1 MDVCKM
7 IDDYM
12 TQRDWRVKENS
23 NSPYNFGS
31 MNKYVIGNVSKEYWA
46 ERVYDERARNAH
58 NYGFLHIHDMSG
70 LTLYCCG
77 YSLQKILSMGIRG
90 ISNIPTSA
98 PPKHFDA
105 ALNQIA
111 NILTIF
117 QNEILGAVALSSFD
131 TLLAPYVAKDNLSF
145 KDVKQS
151 MQNFVYSVNS
161 NSRAGAEPAFTNI
174 TFDLFCP
181 KDLAETPVNIAG
193 QLQTY
198 GFGIHSQVAFYKDFQ
213 KEMDMIN
220 KAFFEIM
227 LEGDAEG
234 KPFAY
239 PIPTYSIMK
248 GFDWDNPNNELLW
261 EMTGKYGYPYFSNYI
276 NSDMEPS
283 DVRAMCPLTGDTLV
297 MVRRHGKVSI
307 EPICDIKGDV
317 EVWTGKK
324 WVKGHHVEMP
334 ATPIVHIEL
343 SNGTEVNMGVNHL
356 QPLGDGKTT
365 VKASELK
372 VGQWLPFNGR
382 VIETQPVDDKDY
394 ELGKAVGAFCG
405 DGNYGDH
412 LDNCINYSL
421 NDTTKLDLLKDLND
435 FWTSMGCTTREYY
448 NGHCLSLG
456 VGSPSGAIISKYVV
470 GHNALEKGLTDAAF
484 NASEDFKRGLIEGY
498 YLTDGARARKRI
510 ATSSNSMRHDMQML
524 LSSIGRKALINYA
537 DTRPGRL
544 GTNPNYRIDMPE
556 RTKYGNFYNTN
567 GDYNLYQI
575 TEAYIVDNTE
585 PLYCFE
591 VEDDSHLFM
600 LANGLITHNC
610 RLRLDLTELRRRNGG
625 LFGSGDSTGSI
636 GVVTLN
642 LPRLGYMSKNK
653 QHLFA
658 LIREY
663 MDIAKDSL
671 EDKRNWLQ
679 MHIVGTGMIPAFDTY
694 VGTVENHFSTIG
706 LVGLNEMIE
715 NCSWMQNVSED
726 INILDYRGKKLAEE
740 VLDYMRDTLI
750 EYQQMTG
757 HLYNLE
763 ATPAESTCYR
773 LAKLDKKEYPD
784 IKTQGSGQNVYYTN
798 SCHIPVA
805 MNPGF
810 VKTLEHQDSLQC
822 KFTGGT
828 VVHLFAEAGINGNA
842 VKEVIR
848 HTCENHK
855 LPYVTYSPVIKLCPE
870 HGYFDARMDKCPVC
884 GASPK
889 VLQRITGYIREIPNY
904 NPGKLQEFKDRK
916 QNKVEVM
923 TEALKEE

>member
-31 MNKYVIGNVSKEYWA
+31 MNKYIIGNVSKEYWA
-46 ERVYDERARNAH
+46 DRVYDERTRNAH
-58 NYGFLHIHDMSG
+58 NAGFLHVHDMSG
-70 LTLYCCG
+70 LTIYCCG
-77 YSLQKILSMGIRG
+77 YSLQKILSMGIKG

-117 QNEILGAVALSSFD
+117 QNEIMGAVALSSFD

-283 DVRAMCPLTGDTLV
+283 DVRAMC
-297 MVRRHGKVSI
+297 
-307 EPICDIKGDV
+307 
-317 EVWTGKK
+317 
-324 WVKGHHVEMP
+324 
-334 ATPIVHIEL
+334 
-343 SNGTEVNMGVNHL
+343 
-356 QPLGDGKTT
+356 
-365 VKASELK
+365 
-372 VGQWLPFNGR
+372 
-382 VIETQPVDDKDY
+382 
-394 ELGKAVGAFCG
+394 
-405 DGNYGDH
+405 
-412 LDNCINYSL
+412 
-421 NDTTKLDLLKDLND
+421 
-435 FWTSMGCTTREYY
+435 
-448 NGHCLSLG
+448 
-456 VGSPSGAIISKYVV
+456 
-470 GHNALEKGLTDAAF
+470 
-484 NASEDFKRGLIEGY
+484 
-498 YLTDGARARKRI
+498 
-510 ATSSNSMRHDMQML
+510 
-524 LSSIGRKALINYA
+524 
-537 DTRPGRL
+537 
-544 GTNPNYRIDMPE
+544 
-556 RTKYGNFYNTN
+556 
-567 GDYNLYQI
+567 
-575 TEAYIVDNTE
+575 
-585 PLYCFE
+585 
-591 VEDDSHLFM
+591 
-600 LANGLITHNC
+600 C

-870 HGYFDARMDKCPVC
+870 HGYFDARLDKCPVC

>member
-1 MDVCKM
+1 MNTIEKFEA
-7 IDDYM
+7 YM
-12 TQRDWRVKENS
+12 TKRDWRVKENS

-31 MNKYVIGNVSKEYWA
+31 MNKYIIGCASKEYW
-46 ERVYDERARNAH
+46 ENQVYDERIMAAH
-58 NYGFLHIHDMSG
+58 NYGFMHIHDMSG

-77 YSLQKILSMGIRG
+77 YSLQKILAMGIEG
-90 ISNIPTSA
+90 INNIPTSA

-131 TLLAPYVAKDNLSF
+131 TLLAPFVAKDHLSF
-145 KDVKQS
+145 REVKQS

-193 QLQTY
+193 QLQT
-198 GFGIHSQVAFYKDFQ
+198 FGGGLGAQVAFYKDFQ

-283 DVRAMCPLTGDTLV
+283 DVRAMC
-297 MVRRHGKVSI
+297 
-307 EPICDIKGDV
+307 
-317 EVWTGKK
+317 
-324 WVKGHHVEMP
+324 
-334 ATPIVHIEL
+334 
-343 SNGTEVNMGVNHL
+343 
-356 QPLGDGKTT
+356 
-365 VKASELK
+365 
-372 VGQWLPFNGR
+372 
-382 VIETQPVDDKDY
+382 
-394 ELGKAVGAFCG
+394 
-405 DGNYGDH
+405 
-412 LDNCINYSL
+412 
-421 NDTTKLDLLKDLND
+421 
-435 FWTSMGCTTREYY
+435 
-448 NGHCLSLG
+448 
-456 VGSPSGAIISKYVV
+456 
-470 GHNALEKGLTDAAF
+470 
-484 NASEDFKRGLIEGY
+484 
-498 YLTDGARARKRI
+498 
-510 ATSSNSMRHDMQML
+510 
-524 LSSIGRKALINYA
+524 
-537 DTRPGRL
+537 
-544 GTNPNYRIDMPE
+544 
-556 RTKYGNFYNTN
+556 
-567 GDYNLYQI
+567 
-575 TEAYIVDNTE
+575 
-585 PLYCFE
+585 
-591 VEDDSHLFM
+591 
-600 LANGLITHNC
+600 C

-848 HTCENHK
+848 HACENHK

-870 HGYFDARMDKCPVC
+870 HGYFDARLDKCPVC

-889 VLQRITGYIREIPNY
+889 VLQRITGYIREVPNY

>member
-31 MNKYVIGNVSKEYWA
+31 MNKYIIGNVSKEYWA
-46 ERVYDERARNAH
+46 DRVYDERTRNAH
-58 NYGFLHIHDMSG
+58 NAGFIHVHDMSG
-70 LTLYCCG
+70 LTIYCCG
-77 YSLQKILSMGIRG
+77 YSLQKILSMGIKG

-117 QNEILGAVALSSFD
+117 QNEIMGAVALSSFD

-145 KDVKQS
+145 REVKQS

-181 KDLAETPVNIAG
+181 PDLAETPVNIAG
-193 QLQTY
+193 QLQT
-198 GFGIHSQVAFYKDFQ
+198 FGVGLDAQVAFYKDFQ

-248 GFDWDNPNNELLW
+248 GFDWDNPNNDLLW

-283 DVRAMCPLTGDTLV
+283 DVRAMC
-297 MVRRHGKVSI
+297 
-307 EPICDIKGDV
+307 
-317 EVWTGKK
+317 
-324 WVKGHHVEMP
+324 
-334 ATPIVHIEL
+334 
-343 SNGTEVNMGVNHL
+343 
-356 QPLGDGKTT
+356 
-365 VKASELK
+365 
-372 VGQWLPFNGR
+372 
-382 VIETQPVDDKDY
+382 
-394 ELGKAVGAFCG
+394 
-405 DGNYGDH
+405 
-412 LDNCINYSL
+412 
-421 NDTTKLDLLKDLND
+421 
-435 FWTSMGCTTREYY
+435 
-448 NGHCLSLG
+448 
-456 VGSPSGAIISKYVV
+456 
-470 GHNALEKGLTDAAF
+470 
-484 NASEDFKRGLIEGY
+484 
-498 YLTDGARARKRI
+498 
-510 ATSSNSMRHDMQML
+510 
-524 LSSIGRKALINYA
+524 
-537 DTRPGRL
+537 
-544 GTNPNYRIDMPE
+544 
-556 RTKYGNFYNTN
+556 
-567 GDYNLYQI
+567 
-575 TEAYIVDNTE
+575 
-585 PLYCFE
+585 
-591 VEDDSHLFM
+591 
-600 LANGLITHNC
+600 C

-642 LPRLGYMSKNK
+642 LPRLGYMSRNK

-694 VGTVENHFSTIG
+694 VGTIENHFSTIG

-715 NCSWMQNVSED
+715 NCSWMQNVTED

-740 VLDYMRDTLI
+740 VLEYMRDTLI
-750 EYQQMTG
+750 EYQQLTG

-773 LAKLDKKEYPD
+773 LAKLDKKAYPE

-805 MNPGF
+805 LNPGIA
-810 VKTLEHQDSLQC
+810 KTLEHQDSLQC
-822 KFTGGT
+822 LFTGGT
-828 VVHLFAEAGINGNA
+828 VVHLFAEAGIPGPT
-842 VKEVIR
+842 VKTIIR
-848 HTCENHK
+848 HACENHK

-870 HGYFDARMDKCPVC
+870 HGYFDARADKCTVC
-884 GASPK
+884 GATPK
-889 VLQRITGYIREIPNY
+889 VLQRITGYIREISNY
-904 NPGKLQEFKDRK
+904 NPGKLQEFKDRN